1 MILVEQKFEIL
12 EHTADIGIIAY
23 GKDLKEVFANAAEG
37 MFSLITDLE
46 KVEGK
51 ATYRIKL
58 EASDIESL
66 LVTWLNELVYLFDT
80 ENILFKRFEVID
92 INQTSLSAMAYGE
105 KAERTRHTLKLGI
118 KATTYHL
125 LEVKRKG
132 SFYQAR
138 VLFDI

>member
-12 EHTADIGIIAY
+12 EHTADTGIIAY

-46 KVEGK
+46 KVEEK
-51 ATYRIKL
+51 VTYRIKL

-92 INQTSLSAMAYGE
+92 INQISLSAMAYGE

-125 LEVKRKG
+125 LEVKHKG
-132 SFYQAR
+132 GFYQAR